1 MRKICVLRTHY
12 CPQKLP
18 TRHFREVCTVLAE
31 ISLAMTQLCRRA
43 FSLLEILVVI
53 IIVSVMLTLALP
65 DMLGNRQTSYL
76 KTATDDVIDIFHYAK
91 TRAGHA
97 FTAYG
102 VQYRSADGG
111 VLEVFRGTRP
121 DCGSVTYAGTP
132 LKQIHFKA
140 PTSVGGSWNIQ
151 SGRQI
156 QIEQVL
162 PADISQVCFTP
173 DGRFVNASN
182 SQPIPS
188 TLEGGNYAAGEY
200 IITLSR
206 YGAKGPEG
214 LRHHVIVSYSGRAR
228 FTFGK
233 DHTTSDGEGY

>member
-1 MRKICVLRTHY
+1 M
-12 CPQKLP
+12 
-18 TRHFREVCTVLAE
+18 TRLN
-31 ISLAMTQLCRRA
+31 RRA
-43 FSLLEILVVI
+43 FSLLEIMIVI
-53 IIVSVMLTLALP
+53 IIISVMLTFALP
-65 DMLGNRQTSYL
+65 NMLGGQQTNYL
-76 KTATDDVIDIFHYAK
+76 RTATDDVIDVFHYAK

-102 VQYRSADGG
+102 VQYRGTDGG
-111 VLEVFRGTRP
+111 VLEVYRGTRP
-121 DCGSVTYAGTP
+121 DCGSITFTGTP
-132 LKQIHFKA
+132 LKSIHFKA
-140 PTSVGGSWNIQ
+140 PESVGGTWNVK

-162 PADISQVCFTP
+162 PADIRQVCFTP
-173 DGRFVNASN
+173 DGRFVNATN

-188 TLEGGNYAAGEY
+188 ILEANNYASGEF

-206 YGAKGPEG
+206 YGLKGPEG